1 MSKSTTKQA
10 TKIAAIKTHTEVPA
24 SLKPLWQRFAKM
36 TVEERAAEFEL
47 QVARIES
54 GEMTEAEVL
63 ECAAAWQQASEWQI
77 QQGTAL
83 LQIVQLVE
91 VSGCPEG
98 TPPIGWLLEKGLL
111 VETPDSYELTAKALA
126 LLPL

>member
-1 MSKSTTKQA
+1 MSKSTTKHA

-24 SLKPLWQRFAKM
+24 SLKPLWQRFAEM
-36 TVEERAAEFEL
+36 TFEERGAEYEL
-47 QVARIES
+47 QAARIES

-63 ECAAAWQQASEWQI
+63 ACAAAWQQAGEWQI

-83 LQIVQLVE
+83 LQLAQLVE

-98 TPPIGWLLEKGLL
+98 APLIGWLLEKGLL

-126 LLPL
+126 LLRL